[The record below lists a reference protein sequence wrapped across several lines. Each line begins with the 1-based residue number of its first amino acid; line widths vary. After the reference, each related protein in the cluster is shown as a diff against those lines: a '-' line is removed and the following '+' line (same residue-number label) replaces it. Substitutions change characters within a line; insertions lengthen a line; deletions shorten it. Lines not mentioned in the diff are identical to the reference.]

1 MEKIAVSGL
10 GKTWLLDLDGTILRH
25 NGYLT
30 EEGDSFL
37 EGAEDFLKKIP
48 EGDRIVFLTSRD
60 KSYAAVTEGFLDAQ
74 GIGPYQILY
83 GLPYG
88 ERILVND
95 RKPSG
100 LQTALA
106 INVER
111 DKFMQVEFLT
121 DKNL

>member
-1 MEKIAVSGL
+1 MEKITVSDL

-25 NGYLT
+25 NGHLT
-30 EEGDSFL
+30 KEGDAFL
-37 EGAEDFLKKIP
+37 EGAEDFLKNIP
-48 EGDRIVFLTSRD
+48 KGDRMIFLTSRD
-60 KSYAAVTEGFLDAQ
+60 ASWAAATEGFLDAH

-88 ERILVND
+88 ERILIND

-100 LQTALA
+100 LKTALA

-111 DKFMQVEFLT
+111 DAFMQIEFVT
-121 DKNL
+121 DENL